1 MILGR
6 TNTAFEDCWYRPVA
20 SADSSRLAA
29 VLTEAADGLGD
40 RFVIDISSQPALW
53 GGLLAGYRGSYLT
66 RSSRDLEVAYDAA
79 AAANLVEAHLIETLS
94 SLGRPRLDFYVL
106 RVRGPLRES
115 IVEGV
120 LGALESARDD
130 GMVRFLGIEAEDE
143 AATQTTWERHDA
155 FEIALL
161 GSGSLLEGFAAERR
175 VGIVHPDDQATG
187 TRILT
192 VSSAHHVQQGALR

>member
-6 TNTAFEDCWYRPVA
+6 TNSSFDECWYRPVA
-20 SADSSRLAA
+20 SGDSRELAGALIQAA
-29 VLTEAADGLGD
+29 VGHGD
-40 RFVIDISSQPALW
+40 RFVIDVSSQPALW
-53 GGLLAGYRGSYLT
+53 GGLLAGFAGSFLS
-66 RSSRDLEVAYDAA
+66 RSSRDLEGAHNATSG
-79 AAANLVEAHLIETLS
+79 ANLVEAHLIETLS

-106 RVRGPLRES
+106 RVRGPLREVV
-115 IVEGV
+115 VEGV
-120 LGALESARDD
+120 LGALESARED

-143 AATQTTWERHDA
+143 AATQAIWDRHDA

-175 VGIVHPDDQATG
+175 VGVVHPDDQATG